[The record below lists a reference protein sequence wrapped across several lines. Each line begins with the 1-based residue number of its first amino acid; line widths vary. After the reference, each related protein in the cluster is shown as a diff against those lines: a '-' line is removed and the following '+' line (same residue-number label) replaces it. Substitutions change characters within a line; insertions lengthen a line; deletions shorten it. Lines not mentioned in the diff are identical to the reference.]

1 MQDYEIHQQGKDKD
15 GKDKYVFKPEGHVA
29 DGVVSA
35 LIRSCLHLHVPRSQ
49 PKLDDPPLPPLP
61 RSQPKPTF
69 AMDWTTRAMKKVRAS
84 NLCQP
89 AGILPTSCHVSCY
102 ADQIG
107 GGAADASSRCHQQQR
122 QPSS

>member
-49 PKLDDPPLPPLP
+49 PKLDDPPTPPSPPCPDRSQSPPLP
-61 RSQPKPTF
+61 
-69 AMDWTTRAMKKVRAS
+69 WTGQ
-84 NLCQP
+84 LGP
-89 AGILPTSCHVSCY
+89 
-102 ADQIG
+102 
-107 GGAADASSRCHQQQR
+107 
-122 QPSS
+122 

>member
-35 LIRSCLHLHVPRSQ
+35 LIRSCLHLHV
-49 PKLDDPPLPPLP
+49 P